1 MSTAAT
7 APQPSLTYAGIGAR
21 FLAMIVDGLIVGCVG
36 FVLVMVLGR
45 TFGNLAYIV
54 LAFGYGTM
62 LESSEKQ
69 ATFGKQ
75 MMSIRVTDLN
85 GGRIDLTKAFIR
97 QISKILSAIFFIGYI
112 MAFFSEKKQGLH
124 DLIAGTVVV
133 K

>member
-1 MSTAAT
+1 MSSAAT

-85 GGRIDLTKAFIR
+85 GGRSQRF
-97 QISKILSAIFFIGYI
+97 SPPFSSSATSWPFLARRSRGF
-112 MAFFSEKKQGLH
+112 MTSSP
-124 DLIAGTVVV
+124 VPSS
-133 K
+133 